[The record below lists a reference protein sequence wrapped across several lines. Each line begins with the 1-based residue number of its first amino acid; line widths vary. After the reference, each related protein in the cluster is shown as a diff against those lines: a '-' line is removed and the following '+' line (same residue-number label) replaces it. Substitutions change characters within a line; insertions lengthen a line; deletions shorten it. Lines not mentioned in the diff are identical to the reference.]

1 VQSYIRQEGAAIEG
15 IMSRLRPH
23 IRPVLSPV
31 ADGLRRTWKSAVAV
45 TVAGAASLALLL
57 AMRAMLSGGVAQLA
71 LPGIQPLGPII
82 RWTDVATA
90 PDVARSQAL
99 FTLLQVLEAS
109 AWAALAVSFI
119 SILSRY
125 LVQSIERGPEIA
137 IRRAVG
143 ASRRAV
149 ILAQFMEGGVIAAAI
164 WLVALVGGLALTL
177 WNRTSWPGASEA
189 AHLTPWLPAL
199 LALLLVA
206 FAVLAPLSY
215 SSARF
220 LSRPPEGRAGLRI
233 PTFQLALSLAVL
245 ITGAVLLQQGRQL
258 QPVGSSQVQSPGLV
272 VHLDSGITDPAARA
286 TRYQALLDRLRATP
300 GIETVSLSGD
310 GEILGLGTEEFTMSD
325 CGLCP
330 RSGIMLPILQFHATY
345 RAVSTG
351 SLDTGHRLL
360 QGRLF
365 DSSDRWDTA
374 RVVVVNR
381 HLADRYYQDGKAV
394 GRDIYLGANSQR
406 HPYKVVGVIDDAPSR
421 ALGARLQPRE
431 TVYLP
436 VAQHPPERAELLIRV
451 RPGWFD
457 GPAGKAA
464 AGRLYRR
471 LVRDTL
477 GDAARV
483 TDVTSE
489 AAIFGQEAAVVR
501 WFAQRF
507 GFVGALIFLVAVMG
521 TFDTMR
527 MWLRGLSHELAVRRA
542 VGASRRSIAGW
553 VLLRAAGAGI
563 AGSALGVFLYLAIMM
578 PALNELMAGVPAW
591 DGKLVGG
598 SALLLV
604 AAALAGAS
612 VPLTRML
619 RAPVA
624 RGLK

>member
-1 VQSYIRQEGAAIEG
+1 MTLSSSIRRVIPA
-15 IMSRLRPH
+15 
-23 IRPVLSPV
+23 LSPV
-31 ADGLRRTWKSAVAV
+31 ADGLRRTWRSAVAV
-45 TVAGAASLALLL
+45 TLAGAASLALLL
-57 AMRAMLSGGVAQLA
+57 AMRAMLSGGSAHLA

-82 RWTDVATA
+82 QWTDVAAA

-119 SILSRY
+119 SILTRY
-125 LVQSIERGPEIA
+125 LVQAIERGPEIA

-143 ASRRAV
+143 ASRRTV
-149 ILAQFMEGGVIAAAI
+149 ILVQFMEGGVIAAAI
-164 WLVALVGGLALTL
+164 WLAALAGGLVLIL
-177 WNRTSWPGASEA
+177 WNRAAWPGASEP
-189 AHLTPWLPAL
+189 AHLAPWLPAL

-206 FAVLAPLSY
+206 VAVLAPLSY

-233 PTFQLALSLAVL
+233 PAFQLALSLAVF
-245 ITGAVLLQQGRQL
+245 ITGAVLLRQGHEL
-258 QPVGSSQVQSPGLV
+258 SPATGAQVSARSLV
-272 VHLDSGITDPAARA
+272 MHLDSGLTDPATRA
-286 TRYQALLDRLRATP
+286 QRYQALLERLRAIP
-300 GIETVSLSGD
+300 GVAAATLAGD
-310 GEILGLGTEEFTMSD
+310 GEVLGLGTEEFTMSD

-330 RSGIMLPILQFHATY
+330 RSGIMLPLLQFHATY

-365 DSSDRWDTA
+365 DPSDRWDTA

-381 HLADRYYQDGKAV
+381 HLADRYYQNGNAV

-436 VAQHPPERAELLIRV
+436 IAQHPPASAELLVQGTSRT
-451 RPGWFD
+451 PD
-457 GPAGKAA
+457 AGAM
-464 AGRLYRR
+464 RT
-471 LVRDTL
+471 LVQDAL
-477 GDAARV
+477 GDTAY
-483 TDVTSE
+483 VTSVTTE
-489 AAIFGQEAAVVR
+489 AAILGQEAAVVR
-501 WFAQRF
+501 WFARRF
-507 GFVGALIFLVAVMG
+507 GFIGGLIFLVAVMG

-542 VGASRRSIAGW
+542 VGASRRSIAQW

-578 PALNELMAGVPAW
+578 PALDELMAGVPVW
-591 DGKLVGG
+591 DAKLVGG
-598 SALLLV
+598 SAFLLV

-612 VPLTRML
+612 APLARIL

-624 RGLK
+624 RGLE